1 MNRLLT
7 IFLLTIAGNNLFAD
21 FIQYSGV
28 SYIAQNSSVEDAYP
42 NSLKIEKHL
51 RKIIF
56 NHLSENI
63 PQDSSLKLSV
73 SESFEE
79 DPLSLIISIDNE
91 NLSSIQLNNN
101 CLRTYSIGLQV
112 ITYNLKSQQI
122 LSIKP
127 FAIRKIYLDPLIK
140 NSCKENNE
148 KENLL
153 RFSEI
158 YFGLDI
164 SKSDYKEYISL
175 DDDSLI
181 MKAKSTSLKNN
192 SYMTKSSFLLPVL
205 EDVLSSN
212 YFDSRRQSFFVGVED
227 IVLSSFSKDQM
238 SGQKELKKNHL
249 FLNSN
254 DYNFDDRQFKVWVG
268 QQFSKWFSETFDYPI
283 IPFVKG
289 KSLGRDIA
297 IKFADQDK
305 ILNLKL
311 PKLDFGFIIK
321 LKGFKKVKLDESNL
335 REAYAWAAFADI
347 EFHNVGIQKITQI
360 ELKNVFTDE
369 VNKGD
374 SVDDW
379 NNFNLSLNRILK
391 DYVSNLNNADK
402 KWILKSSKMSTKDF
416 KKHSNL
422 IKTNIKLDNVKK

>member
-192 SYMTKSSFLLPVL
+192 LYMTKSSFLLPVL

>member
-164 SKSDYKEYISL
+164 SKSDYAEYISL

>member
-181 MKAKSTSLKNN
+181 MKVKSTSLKNN

>member
-153 RFSEI
+153 RFTEI

-164 SKSDYKEYISL
+164 PKLDYKEYISL

>member
-181 MKAKSTSLKNN
+181 MKVKSTSLKNN

-360 ELKNVFTDE
+360 ELKNVFTEE

>member
-254 DYNFDDRQFKVWVG
+254 DYNFDDKQFKVWVG

>member
-347 EFHNVGIQKITQI
+347 EFHNVGIQKMTQI

>member
-181 MKAKSTSLKNN
+181 MKVKSTSLKNN

-402 KWILKSSKMSTKDF
+402 KWISKSSKMSSKDF

>member
-360 ELKNVFTDE
+360 ELKNVFTEE

>member
-1 MNRLLT
+1 MNRFLT
-7 IFLLTIAGNNLFAD
+7 IFLLTIAGNSLFAD

-73 SESFEE
+73 SESFEG

-112 ITYNLKSQQI
+112 ITFNLKSQQI

-153 RFSEI
+153 RFTEI

-164 SKSDYKEYISL
+164 PKLDYKEYISL

-181 MKAKSTSLKNN
+181 MKVKSTSLKNN

-205 EDVLSSN
+205 EDVLNSN
-212 YFDSRRQSFFVGVED
+212 YFDSRRQAIFVGVED

-238 SGQKELKKNHL
+238 SGKKELKKNHL

-254 DYNFDDRQFKVWVG
+254 DYNFDDRQYKVWVG
-268 QQFSKWFSETFDYPI
+268 QQFSKWFLETFEYPI

-347 EFHNVGIQKITQI
+347 EFHNVGIQRITQI

-402 KWILKSSKMSTKDF
+402 KWISKSSKMSSKDF